1 MGLRAVGPDA
11 EALKPAGEGTLRA
24 IPVGVAAASADPAPL
39 DDFYFR
45 ALVPARIIRLSRQRG
60 GQVQLANVPAG
71 AGGDDETC
79 LAQAVYFEARSQ
91 SLEGQEAVAQVV
103 MNRKGKARYADT
115 VCGVVY
121 QGSQRATGCQ
131 FTFTCDGSLRA
142 PEDAAAWDRARDV
155 ARKALAGYVY
165 TPLEGATHYHAAYVT
180 PYWSSASTRIRRI
193 GAHIFYR

>member
-1 MGLRAVGPDA
+1 
-11 EALKPAGEGTLRA
+11 LRA
-24 IPVGVAAASADPAPL
+24 IPVGVASTNADPAPL

-45 ALVPARIIRLSRQRG
+45 ALVPGRIIRLSRQRG
-60 GQVQLANVPAG
+60 AQVQQASVPAG

-91 SLEGQEAVAQVV
+91 SLEGQQAVAQVV

-121 QGSQRATGCQ
+121 QGSERATGCQ
-131 FTFTCDGSLRA
+131 FTFTCDGSLRQ
-142 PEDAAAWDRARDV
+142 PDDAVAWDRARDV

-165 TPLEGATHYHAAYVT
+165 TPLAEATHYHAAYVT
-180 PYWSSASTRIRRI
+180 PYWSSASSRIRRI
-193 GAHIFYR
+193 GDHIFYR